1 MEVAE
6 EIIWKRKAW
15 DKSYMKM
22 MENQYDGMTITP
34 SLQKRIIFGFLENET
49 DIHLRPLTKLQQ
61 VVQSTGFGIIFN
73 LRIKDTDIFISNV
86 VMHGFTTAHAIT
98 AMALVQTVVGY
109 EAALTTLTI
118 ITIVPL
124 SKILLSFV

>member
-49 DIHLRPLTKLQQ
+49 DINLRPLTKLQQ
-61 VVQSTGFGIIFN
+61 DLYNQQ
-73 LRIKDTDIFISNV
+73 D
-86 VMHGFTTAHAIT
+86 
-98 AMALVQTVVGY
+98 LV
-109 EAALTTLTI
+109 
-118 ITIVPL
+118 
-124 SKILLSFV
+124 

>member
-1 MEVAE
+1 
-6 EIIWKRKAW
+6 
-15 DKSYMKM
+15 
-22 MENQYDGMTITP
+22 
-34 SLQKRIIFGFLENET
+34 
-49 DIHLRPLTKLQQ
+49 
-61 VVQSTGFGIIFN
+61 
-73 LRIKDTDIFISNV
+73 
-86 VMHGFTTAHAIT
+86 MHGFTMAHAIT

>member
-1 MEVAE
+1 MQL
-6 EIIWKRKAW
+6 IIR
-15 DKSYMKM
+15 DLIYRS
-22 MENQYDGMTITP
+22 
-34 SLQKRIIFGFLENET
+34 
-49 DIHLRPLTKLQQ
+49 PL
-61 VVQSTGFGIIFN
+61 
-73 LRIKDTDIFISNV
+73 ISNV

>member
-1 MEVAE
+1 MLDLTYRMFNNLGYCL
-6 EIIWKRKAW
+6 KR
-15 DKSYMKM
+15 
-22 MENQYDGMTITP
+22 
-34 SLQKRIIFGFLENET
+34 SLKHKPTEPHLGFVPDLYADLDFVVT
-49 DIHLRPLTKLQQ
+49 DPKTDVKTYCCIH
-61 VVQSTGFGIIFN
+61 N

-86 VMHGFTTAHAIT
+86 VMHGFTMAHAIT